1 MYPELSFEPLRRTR
15 RNRRPRWNP
24 RQQHG
29 NPGHR
34 IGSLL
39 RSEWHERAEKRF
51 SGVRA
56 QSGKSHYLQ
65 PETGFAALPVRLS
78 RRLAI
83 RVDRSKFRHKI
94 DTKEGF
100 CK

>member
-34 IGSLL
+34 IGPLL
-39 RSEWHERAEKRF
+39 RSEGHERAEKRF

-56 QSGKSHYLQ
+56 DPESLIIGR

-83 RVDRSKFRHKI
+83 RSTVPSFATR
-94 DTKEGF
+94 
-100 CK
+100 